1 MTDRNLY
8 AVIPS
13 GHRPVELADLIHDLV
28 DYGGVRVIIVDT
40 GYDRITISHPNVVV
54 LQDREKPINIQ
65 RWWNTGLRAAYH
77 YQEVMSPSDEF
88 TVAVLNDDLRVPP
101 RFVERLDDAL
111 QMSAAAAACP
121 TTLLDQHRIFV
132 VNTLVNQPRMLGYA
146 FALRGSLKLLA
157 DEDFVWWYGDN
168 DLDWRCRELGGVVH
182 VGGAWEGFAHLYPDS
197 TTVGELAEQAGRD
210 RETFVKKWGNAPW

>member
-13 GHRPVELADLIHDLV
+13 GKRPQELRNLLWDLSNNAH
-28 DYGGVRVIIVDT
+28 GGVHAIVVDT
-40 GYDRITISHPNVVV
+40 GYDKCNITDHWVTVIRDHG
-54 LQDREKPINIQ
+54 PINIQ
-65 RWWNTGLRAAYH
+65 RWWNTGLKHVYGL
-77 YQEVMSPSDEF
+77 QEGSDDEF

-101 RFVERLDDAL
+101 RFVERLDAELDATG
-111 QMSAAAAACP
+111 AAAACP
-121 TTLLDQHRIFV
+121 SPGLKTPSYNVTL
-132 VNTLVNQPRMLGYA
+132 TSSLVRMLGYA

-157 DEDFVWWYGDN
+157 DESFGWWYGDN

-182 VGGAWEGFAHLYPDS
+182 IGGAWEGFAHLYPDS

-210 RETFVKKWGNAPW
+210 RETFVKKWGKAPW